1 VAVIEIEVCE
11 TEASLPF
18 DENPMDLYRWVLFV
32 SIQTGKQVAK

>member
-1 VAVIEIEVCE
+1 VAVIEIEIRE
-11 TEASLPF
+11 MEASVPF